1 MFIHPL
7 SDVKSVQIGHGT
19 KIWQYVIILEKA
31 KIGINCNINA
41 HCFLENDVELG
52 NNVTVKCGVYL
63 WDGLRVEDDVFIGP
77 NVTFTNDIYPRSK
90 KYPESYKKTI
100 ISKGASIGA
109 NCTLLCGINV
119 GKYSLIGAGSVVT
132 KDVMPYSICYG
143 NPCTFKSYICACGTP
158 LSDGDEIYV
167 CKKCNS
173 RYQKVNDIL
182 TSLDNEK

>member
-7 SDVKSVQIGHGT
+7 SDVKSSQIGQFT

-31 KIGINCNINA
+31 KIGNNCNINA
-41 HCFLENDVELG
+41 HCFIENDVELG

-77 NVTFTNDIYPRSK
+77 NVTFTNDLYPRSK
-90 KYPESYKKTI
+90 KYPESYKKTV

-109 NCTLLCGINV
+109 NSTIICGVKV

-132 KDVMPYSICYG
+132 KDVMPHTICYG
-143 NPCTFKSYICACGTP
+143 NPCTFKGYVCTCGAP
-158 LSDGDEIYV
+158 LSDEDEIIV
-167 CKKCNS
+167 CNQCG
-173 RYQKVNDIL
+173 YQFQKMNGIL
-182 TSLDNEK
+182 TSLGY